1 VRAAAVTR
9 RWSTQERA
17 GTVAALDLRTLAAA
31 AALLLTASVA
41 SAQAI
46 VPPGTVL
53 RPIPPFEY
61 GYPYPGTLV
70 IIKDK
75 NQLQPGDWKA
85 CQKAARDLGEA
96 ES

>member
-1 VRAAAVTR
+1 
-9 RWSTQERA
+9 
-17 GTVAALDLRTLAAA
+17 
-31 AALLLTASVA
+31 
-41 SAQAI
+41 
-46 VPPGTVL
+46 L

-75 NQLQPGDWKA
+75 NQLQPGDWEA